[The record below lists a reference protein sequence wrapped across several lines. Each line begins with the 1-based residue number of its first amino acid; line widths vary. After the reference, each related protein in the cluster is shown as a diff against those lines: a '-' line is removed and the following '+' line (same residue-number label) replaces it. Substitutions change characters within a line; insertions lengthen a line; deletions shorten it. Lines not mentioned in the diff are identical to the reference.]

1 MASKPTTVE
10 AYLASLPEDRREAVQ
25 AIREVINANIAP
37 EFEEGIQYGMVGWYL
52 PHERYPLGYH
62 CDPKQPLPFAS
73 VASQKS
79 HIGIYLFCVYL
90 DGAEKERFVEEWK
103 ATGKR
108 LDMGASCVRVKS
120 LEGVPLKVV
129 GRVVK
134 RIKPKAFIQA
144 YESCL
149 TANHRKQRVKQAAKL
164 GVPVDENGCTVA
176 PKGAGASKPATR
188 KVSKAKSKAA
198 PKKAAT
204 KKAASKKT
212 ASKKTTARK
221 TASQKSAAKKAASK
235 GSATTKAT
243 AKKTISKKASTRKA
257 SLRKAVSKKAST
269 RKKG

>member
-176 PKGAGASKPATR
+176 PKGAGGSKPATR
-188 KVSKAKSKAA
+188 KASKAKSKAA

-212 ASKKTTARK
+212 AARK
-221 TASQKSAAKKAASK
+221 TAARKTAAKKAASK
-235 GSATTKAT
+235 GSATTKAS
-243 AKKTISKKASTRKA
+243 AKKTVSKKASTRKA